1 MTRTH
6 GSLIAGLAAA
16 VAVWV
21 VISRPPDPPPS
32 EGATLGANA
41 RPRAAADSP
50 DPHPRKLLR
59 PPANAPR
66 SRLADLPPPVESP
79 FLAGSLK
86 NDGWIETR
94 TAELDDLAWFED
106 AESLAKIQ
114 AELQNPL
121 PEIRAAALAAIV
133 AFGDRESIPIL
144 EAVAGRTRDPLEQK
158 ALGEAID
165 YLKLP
170 TLIEQLE
177 PEN

>member
-6 GSLIAGLAAA
+6 GSLIAVLAAA

-21 VISRPPDPPPS
+21 VLSRPPDPPPV
-32 EGATLGANA
+32 EGASRGNA
-41 RPRAAADSP
+41 RPRAAADLS
-50 DPHPRKLLR
+50 DSQSRKMLR
-59 PPANAPR
+59 PPAGAPR

-79 FLAGSLK
+79 FLAGSPE
-86 NDGWIETR
+86 NDGWVEGR
-94 TAELDDLAWFED
+94 AAELDDLAWFDD

-133 AFGDRESIPIL
+133 ASGSRESVPIL
-144 EAVAGRTRDPLEQK
+144 EAVAGRARDPLEQK

-165 YLKLP
+165 YLQLP
-170 TLIEQLE
+170 TAIEQLE